1 MLKKNPGM
9 QDRTAVEKDAA
20 IASGRRGTILS
31 AGFFFCAGRE
41 LARNEKRKSGW
52 SADDVSCYEA
62 QKWEIRECEKK
73 LQEGKT
79 EMSKRKDKGRDKLV
93 DEGLRGN
100 ERIEDAIAALQEEV
114 SQEMLAH
121 TLTVIRRRMR
131 EGGQV
136 ILAVEM
142 PQGDEQI
149 KVQTITTA
157 DGGVWWAAF
166 TSFNEELKGGGSVK
180 STFLTDLDQLFETA
194 LTAQGIRGVIIN
206 PWNRTIMLDKTLIQ
220 IVLGNQQEEK
230 RPEAEKEKET
240 EADRSEGESG
250 PKPEESGENNGNSG
264 NSGKNEAAEHETK

>member
-1 MLKKNPGM
+1 
-9 QDRTAVEKDAA
+9 
-20 IASGRRGTILS
+20 
-31 AGFFFCAGRE
+31 
-41 LARNEKRKSGW
+41 
-52 SADDVSCYEA
+52 
-62 QKWEIRECEKK
+62 
-73 LQEGKT
+73 
-79 EMSKRKDKGRDKLV
+79 MSKRKDKGRDKLV

-157 DGGVWWAAF
+157 DGGIWWAAF

-194 LTAQGIRGVIIN
+194 LTAQGLRGVIIN

-220 IVLGNQQEEK
+220 IILGNRQEEEQ
-230 RPEAEKEKET
+230 PETEKEKET
-240 EADRSEGESG
+240 EADRSERESG
-250 PKPEESGENNGNSG
+250 PKPEEGSESDG

>member
-1 MLKKNPGM
+1 
-9 QDRTAVEKDAA
+9 
-20 IASGRRGTILS
+20 
-31 AGFFFCAGRE
+31 
-41 LARNEKRKSGW
+41 
-52 SADDVSCYEA
+52 
-62 QKWEIRECEKK
+62 
-73 LQEGKT
+73 
-79 EMSKRKDKGRDKLV
+79 MSKRKDKGRDKMV

-100 ERIEDAIAALQEEV
+100 ERIEEAIAVLQEEV

-157 DGGVWWAAF
+157 DGGIWWAAF
-166 TSFNEELKGGGSVK
+166 TSFNEELKGGGNVK

-220 IVLGNQQEEK
+220 IVLGNRQEEK
-230 RPEAEKEKET
+230 QQEAEKEKET
-240 EADRSEGESG
+240 EADRSERESG
-250 PKPEESGENNGNSG
+250 PKPEESNGNSCE
-264 NSGKNEAAEHETK
+264 NEAAEHETK